1 MDARRRLYRLLMVGA
16 AVVALTAGCGGPAPT
31 PSPSTAT
38 TRPATA
44 SLAPPASP
52 SLSTTSS
59 TPPASPLALLSPP
72 VSGSPA
78 PTSSAPLSLADVLAE
93 LRVAPEH
100 RTGYRRTLFRIWID
114 ADKNGCDTRHE
125 VLIAEAIV
133 APNVSARCALSGGR
147 WTSLYDGL
155 TFTDA
160 SKLDIDHV
168 VPLAEAWD
176 SGAYRWTAA
185 RRQAFANDL
194 GVAWSLIAVSAA
206 SNRSKGDKDPAEWLP
221 PLPSYRCQYLAIW
234 VAIKER
240 WSLAVD
246 AAEKA
251 AIAGATGCQAT
262 PVPLATP
269 VGGGALP

>member
-1 MDARRRLYRLLMVGA
+1 MDARRRLYRLLVVGA
-16 AVVALTAGCGGPAPT
+16 AVVALAADCGGPSPTPPSPAATTAPPPATTSPAPT
-31 PSPSTAT
+31 ASTSSPPPSP
-38 TRPATA
+38 
-44 SLAPPASP
+44 
-52 SLSTTSS
+52 
-59 TPPASPLALLSPP
+59 SPLALLTPP

-78 PTSSAPLSLADVLAE
+78 PPPSAPLTLADVLAG

-100 RTGYRRTLFRIWID
+100 RTGYKRTLFRIWID
-114 ADKNGCDTRHE
+114 ADGNGCDTRHE

-133 APNVSARCALSGGR
+133 APKVSAACALSGGR

-160 SKLDIDHV
+160 SQLDIDHV

-194 GVAWSLIAVSAA
+194 GVSWSLIAVSAA
-206 SNRSKGDKDPAEWLP
+206 SNRSKGDKDPAGWLP
-221 PLPSYRCQYLAIW
+221 PLAGYRCRYLAVW
-234 VAIKER
+234 VSIKER

-246 AAEKA
+246 PAEKT

-262 PVPLATP
+262 PVPLVTP
-269 VGGGALP
+269 VGGAAVP